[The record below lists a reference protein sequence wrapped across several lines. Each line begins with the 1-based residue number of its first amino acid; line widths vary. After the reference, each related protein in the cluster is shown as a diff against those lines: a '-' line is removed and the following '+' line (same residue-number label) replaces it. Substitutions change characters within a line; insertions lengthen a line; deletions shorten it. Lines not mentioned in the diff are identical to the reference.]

1 VQHLNRGSIRY
12 GTVPNRY
19 TRSFAATVVR
29 LEATRAYCGRTLQC
43 CDQLHTHTSGLEN
56 RGTFDLQCA
65 AKVSTQIHADSP
77 GDARMGLDRQSGGS
91 YDGLLLTTHTA
102 MQSIES
108 HFGVPRFSFGL
119 AADHQYG
126 YSALDGECEKR

>member
-1 VQHLNRGSIRY
+1 
-12 GTVPNRY
+12 
-19 TRSFAATVVR
+19 
-29 LEATRAYCGRTLQC
+29 
-43 CDQLHTHTSGLEN
+43 
-56 RGTFDLQCA
+56 
-65 AKVSTQIHADSP
+65 
-77 GDARMGLDRQSGGS
+77 MGLDRQSGGS

>member
-1 VQHLNRGSIRY
+1 MAAHSN
-12 GTVPNRY
+12 
-19 TRSFAATVVR
+19 AATNYTH
-29 LEATRAYCGRTLQC
+29 TRAVSPVWRTAE
-43 CDQLHTHTSGLEN
+43 HPI
-56 RGTFDLQCA
+56 LQCA
-65 AKVSTQIHADSP
+65 AKVSTQIHAYSP